1 MIYAISPAQIRR
13 MLADWQ
19 HEGPAYSD
27 LGKAIRVAVID
38 GRLPQ
43 GTRIPAER
51 VLAGELEVS
60 RNTVASAYRSLRETG
75 YLASKQGA
83 GSFVTIPPEKN
94 RRNRVV
100 SWAASGAADDI
111 DFTIATPPGPG
122 PILTEATG
130 RATTDLA
137 RYSGTPGYDLV
148 GIPELRQAIADHT
161 SRRGLPTTADQIM
174 VTSGAHHA
182 WVLLLQ
188 LLSRPHDHILVDS
201 PTYPNTLDSIRA
213 LRRQPLSVGLTEEGW
228 SIDLLDRAIRQM
240 RPAMAYL
247 MPTFHNPTG
256 RIMAASTRELVAEAA
271 RASGTYLVVDETLSD
286 LSLDG
291 AALPPA
297 TASYGSPSWAITVG
311 SLSKTCW
318 AGLRLGWLR
327 ASPSIIS
334 RLVELRGATDAGN
347 PIVTQ
352 LIACHLFRSFA
363 DLLDERLAMLTKRR
377 QALIEALE
385 EYLPTCTFSRPPG
398 GLSLWVDI
406 GQRVSSR
413 LALAAP
419 EYGVQLLA
427 GPRFGSDGTLENR
440 IRLPFV
446 HDPATADE
454 GVRRISAA
462 LRAVTGPPHRTRPDP
477 ARRAV
482 PATAA
487 ATAAAAS

>member
-1 MIYAISPAQIRR
+1 

-60 RNTVASAYRSLRETG
+60 RNTVAAAYRLLRETG

-83 GSFVTIPPEKN
+83 GSFVAIPPEKT
-94 RRNRVV
+94 RRSRVV
-100 SWAASGAADDI
+100 SWAASGAAGDI
-111 DFTIATPPGPG
+111 DFTIATPPGPE
-122 PILTEATG
+122 PILSEAT
-130 RATTDLA
+130 RMATTDLA

-161 SRRGLPTTADQIM
+161 SSNGLPTTADQIM

-182 WVLLLQ
+182 WVLLLR

-213 LRRQPLSVGLTEEGW
+213 LRRQPLSVGLPEEGW
-228 SIDLLDRAIRQM
+228 SIDLLDKAIRQM
-240 RPAMAYL
+240 KPAMAYL
-247 MPTFHNPTG
+247 IPTFHNPTG
-256 RIMAASTRELVAEAA
+256 KIMTGSTRGLIAEAA
-271 RASGTYLVVDETLSD
+271 HASGTYLVIDETLSE

-291 AALPPA
+291 VVLPPA
-297 TASYGSPSWAITVG
+297 MASYGSPSWAITVG

-347 PIVTQ
+347 PILTQ
-352 LIACHLFRSFA
+352 LVACHLFKSFRE
-363 DLLDERLAMLTKRR
+363 LLGERLAMLTKRR
-377 QALIEALE
+377 QALIEALD
-385 EYLPTCTFSRPPG
+385 EYLPDCTFSKPLG

-406 GQRVSSR
+406 GDRVSSR

-440 IRLPFV
+440 IRLPFI
-446 HDPATADE
+446 HDPGTTDE

-462 LRAVTGPPHRTRPDP
+462 LQSVTGPQGRSRPDA
-477 ARRAV
+477 ARRS
-482 PATAA
+482 
-487 ATAAAAS
+487 AASTA